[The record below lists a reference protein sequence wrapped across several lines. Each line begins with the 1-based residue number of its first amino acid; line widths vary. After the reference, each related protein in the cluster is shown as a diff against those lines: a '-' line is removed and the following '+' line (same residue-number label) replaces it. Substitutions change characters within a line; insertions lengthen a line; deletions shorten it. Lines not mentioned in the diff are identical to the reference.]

1 MRRLGIWRFIIS
13 GLFMVVAAVSGWQMM
28 QRPLWGYWPWP
39 FFIGLWWAIFLL
51 LGWKKWDNPDHLKF
65 AAAATLSGLLLAAA
79 FPVSPLTFLIF
90 IAWIPLL
97 WLVDKF
103 KQQNLS
109 GATAFYYAYHAF
121 ALWNLCTT
129 WWVANT
135 AFIAGIVAIFL
146 NSFFMASVFWLYYK
160 FHDRLTPFLRVL
172 ALPVLWTSFEYLHLN
187 WEISWPWLN
196 LGNYFASRH
205 TWVQWYEYTGTF
217 GGSTWVWLVNIIG
230 WFCLKNKFKSRNRD
244 IKLGATFFIIIIG
257 PIILS
262 LFIYFNWSDQ
272 GESVKVAVVQPNFEP
287 HFEKFNLPDERQLP
301 RFLDLSRQVL
311 DDSIDYLIFPET
323 SFGNFDVDELNTY
336 PVYKDLVSFLKRYP
350 DVKLITGLSSY
361 KKYTED
367 NKPPKDL
374 YERKT
379 ASGTLYFE
387 VQNSAVQM
395 DSGGVN
401 QLYLKSKFVPG
412 AEIFPY
418 KHLLPFL
425 RPLVNKLGGSMTDWG
440 QQKDRT
446 PFTAGQGRVGPIICY
461 ESVYGEYVSGY
472 VRSGAN
478 FLAIMTNDGWWDNT
492 PGHKQHAALGK
503 LRAIEQRKSI
513 ARSANMGTSG
523 FINQRGDLISINEYG
538 VAQSASQDIK
548 ANHVKTFYNQ
558 WGDII
563 ARIALFLLF
572 IMVLVWG
579 RSFIPKA

>member
-1 MRRLGIWRFIIS
+1 MSGPSFWRLIIP
-13 GLFMVVAAVSGWQMM
+13 GLSIMVAAFSGWQML

-39 FFIGLWWAIFLL
+39 FFIGLWLATFFL
-51 LGWKKWDNPDHLKF
+51 LGWKNWVNAGHLKYT
-65 AAAATLSGLLLAAA
+65 AASTLSGLLLAAA

-97 WLVDKF
+97 WLAEKF
-103 KQQNLS
+103 KQQKARGS
-109 GATAFYYAYHAF
+109 TVFFYAYHAF

-135 AFIAGIVAIFL
+135 AFIAGVVAIFL
-146 NSFFMASVFWLYYK
+146 NSFFMASVFWSYYK
-160 FHDRLTPFLRVL
+160 LQDRLTPFLKL
-172 ALPVLWTSFEYLHLN
+172 FALPVLWTCFEYLHLN

-205 TWVQWYEYTGTF
+205 TWIQWYEFTGTF
-217 GGSTWVWLVNIIG
+217 GGSAWVWSVNMVG
-230 WFCLKNKFKSRNRD
+230 WFWINKKTTTKVWD
-244 IKLGATFFIIIIG
+244 VKLGLSFLLLVLG
-257 PIILS
+257 PIALS
-262 LFIYFNWSDQ
+262 LVMYTQTSDE
-272 GESVKVAVVQPNFEP
+272 GESIKVAVVQPNFEP
-287 HFEKFNLPDERQLP
+287 HFEKFNIPDEGQLP
-301 RFLDLSRQVL
+301 RFLDLSRQALNNSVN
-311 DDSIDYLIFPET
+311 YLIFPET
-323 SFGNFDVDELNTY
+323 SFGNFDVDELQGY
-336 PVYKDLVSFLKRYP
+336 PVYQDLISFLKQYP

-367 NKPPKDL
+367 NKPPRDL
-374 YERKT
+374 HERKT
-379 ASGTLYFE
+379 TAGMLYFE
-387 VQNSAVQM
+387 VQNSAVQI
-395 DSGGVN
+395 DSGGAN

-446 PFTAGQGRVGPIICY
+446 PFTQGKGRVGPIICY

-472 VRSGAN
+472 IHSGAN

-513 ARSANMGTSG
+513 ARSANMGISG
-523 FINQRGDLISINEYG
+523 FINQRGDLTRINEYG
-538 VAQSASQDIK
+538 QAQSGAQEIK
-548 ANHVKTFYNQ
+548 ANSKRTFYNQ

-563 ARIALFLLF
+563 ARMALFLLF
-572 IMVLVWG
+572 IILLVWG
-579 RSFIPKA
+579 RSFIPKT